1 MLSRTLARPAAASA
15 LLRPHCAAVAASA
28 RVPHFRA
35 ISSSL
40 AQRKDPGE
48 GVGEKKAV
56 GGDNPVSA
64 RAKGV
69 AKGVKGVAEGV
80 TGIAQE
86 VTGESQSN
94 LGTSKK
100 VPGAD
105 SRDVHKQA
113 RDQGMKEGLAH
124 KGEQQGAI

>member
-15 LLRPHCAAVAASA
+15 LSRPHCAAVAASA

-40 AQRKDPGE
+40 ALRKDPGE

-80 TGIAQE
+80 TGVAQE
-86 VTGESQSN
+86 VTGSN

-105 SRDVHKQA
+105 SRDVQNQA

-124 KGEQQGAI
+124 KGKQQGAI